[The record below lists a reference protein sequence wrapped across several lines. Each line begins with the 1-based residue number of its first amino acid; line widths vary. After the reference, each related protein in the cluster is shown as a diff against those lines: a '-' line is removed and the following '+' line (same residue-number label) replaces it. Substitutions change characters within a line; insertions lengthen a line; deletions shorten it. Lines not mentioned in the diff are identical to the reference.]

1 MMETRLKKS
10 DISSYVAN
18 SEALKVICLEIDDNV
33 GASIPQP
40 VLVIGEAG
48 IGKTTLLRRL
58 TSQYSSRTFVW
69 IDGRSIFSSA
79 DIINQVVDNS
89 ILIVDDFDY
98 YLTRCSYEEQFRL
111 RRFLYNEGA
120 PMLIASVSKL
130 LPAITEYKAP
140 FFEGMKRIHL
150 PPITDETLSSLFEN
164 DAIDRANIMFKF
176 VSPNIN
182 SVEIISHIIKLS
194 TNPEHDIELLLAR
207 YSNVYTLI
215 YKSKPAT
222 SQHILNIIGN
232 SEDCMSVPQISNI
245 SGLASGML
253 TPYLKKLV
261 KEGLLTTDKT
271 IKRNTKYFIKDP
283 LFKIWLQKEDTACC
297 D

>member
-1 MMETRLKKS
+1 MGTRLKKN

-18 SEALKVICLEIDDNV
+18 SEALKAICLEIDDNV
-33 GASIPQP
+33 GVSIPQP
-40 VLVIGEAG
+40 VLIVGEAG
-48 IGKTTLLRRL
+48 AGKTTLLRRL
-58 TSQYSSRTFVW
+58 TSQYPDRTFVW

-79 DIINQVVDNS
+79 DIINQTADNS
-89 ILIVDDFDY
+89 ILIIDDFNY

-120 PMLIASVSKL
+120 PMLIACVSRL

-140 FFEGMKRIHL
+140 FFEGMKKIHL
-150 PPITDETLSSLFEN
+150 PPITNETLSSLFDN
-164 DAIDRANIMFKF
+164 DVIDRVNTMFEL
-176 VSPNIN
+176 VSPYIN
-182 SVEIISHIIKLS
+182 SLEIISHIIKSS
-194 TNPEHDIELLLAR
+194 TNPEHDIKLLLAR
-207 YSNVYTLI
+207 YSSVYTII

-222 SQHILNIIGN
+222 SQHILNVLGN
-232 SEDCMSVPQISNI
+232 SEDCMTVPQISDI

-283 LFKIWLQKEDTACC
+283 LFKMWLQLEDS
-297 D
+297 

>member
-1 MMETRLKKS
+1 MMGTRLKKS
-10 DISSYVAN
+10 DISAYVAN
-18 SEALKVICLEIDDNV
+18 SDALKAICLEIDDNV

-48 IGKTTLLRRL
+48 SGKTTLLRRL
-58 TSQYSSRTFVW
+58 SSQYSSRTFVW

-79 DIINQVVDNS
+79 DIINHAVDNS

-120 PMLIASVSKL
+120 PMLIASVSRL

-150 PPITDETLSSLFEN
+150 PPIANESLSSLFAN
-164 DAIDRANIMFKF
+164 DVIDRVNTMFKL

-182 SVEIISHIIKLS
+182 SLEIISHIIKLS
-194 TNPEHDIELLLAR
+194 TNLEHDIELLLGY
-207 YSNVYTLI
+207 YSNAYTII
-215 YKSKPAT
+215 YRSKPAT

-232 SEDCMSVPQISNI
+232 LEDGMTVPQISNF
-245 SGLASGML
+245 SGLPSGML

-261 KEGLLTTDKT
+261 KEGLLTSDKT

-283 LFKIWLQKEDTACC
+283 LFMIWLHLKDS
-297 D
+297 